1 MGALRATLIAIGMLL
16 FWGSA
21 HPSVGSPLVWDYSPE
36 LWGIPDFGIF
46 LNHSSGQNF
55 AERVLFPQFIAID
68 GIDIYGS
75 AQSAGL
81 GTATTVRI
89 WRDDSGRPGA
99 ILTEFSSLIN
109 LVDSSGATTSTVR
122 KHADFSMPFVLEP
135 NLPYWIGMSATDTGN
150 PIVDITQAM
159 LAKIPPGGD
168 GLTANFNYQTFD
180 FLQRN
185 GDMALRLYG
194 TQVPEPP
201 SGTLWMVNLTFVAFL
216 SAVRRRHNSRPRRR
230 PHAQAAE
237 KTALDFAKETKS
249 KHRERYL
256 ELLSG
261 ARDDAQGL
269 GK

>member
-1 MGALRATLIAIGMLL
+1 MRRLRATLMAIGMLL
-16 FWGSA
+16 FWGRSIDA
-21 HPSVGSPLVWDYSPE
+21 GSPLVWDYSPE

-89 WRDDSGRPGA
+89 WRDDSGAGA
-99 ILTEFSSLIN
+99 ILTEFASLIN

-122 KHADFSMPFVLEP
+122 KHADFSMPFILEP

-159 LAKIPPGGD
+159 LAKIPLGGD
-168 GLTANFNYQTFD
+168 GLAANFNFQTFD

-201 SGTLWMVNLTFVAFL
+201 SGTLWMVNLAFVAFL
-216 SAVRRRHNSRPRRR
+216 SAVRRAPQFT
-230 PHAQAAE
+230 PTPPTDAQAAR
-237 KTALDFAKETKS
+237 
-249 KHRERYL
+249 KHR
-256 ELLSG
+256 SG
-261 ARDDAQGL
+261 FRQGIEVEAR
-269 GK
+269 